1 MFLVAGLLALPATM
15 QAFPFEVTDDPAS
28 VDTHWYQIKTLN
40 RYILASN
47 KDYGAIYLS
56 NTVSIAD
63 ECLWCFVATESG
75 QPILYN
81 RMRKAYIHGGSY
93 FANTPGND
101 VNYAQEGEG
110 DEFYIRYWKSGYN
123 VYLVYG
129 DEYNSFYGSTRR
141 ENSYT
146 VIEVPVVPPPVVT
159 CDIFPDRAVIQV
171 TNKGNLQLTING
183 VSAKSPYTVMRTN
196 EDQHLTVNATAT
208 AAGKPTG
215 ITNKEFTIPR
225 LQITGDVT
233 REGKVDIS
241 DVNAV
246 INMILDLS
254 PKTDDG
260 DVNGDGVVD
269 ISDVNDVINIILGL
283 VVTGPPTITE
293 YTVNG
298 VSFRMV
304 KVDGGTY
311 TMGGWDSSMRPHPVT
326 LSTFAIGQTEV
337 TQQLWQAVMGSNP
350 SYFNG
355 YGNKDYGSYHINV
368 SYGTN
373 LQRPVESANWEDCQ
387 EFITK
392 LNELTG
398 KHFRL
403 PTEAEW
409 EYAARGGNRSQG
421 YTYAGSNDID
431 VVAWYAN
438 NSFYGLN
445 PGDPNSGYGTHVVA
459 IKYPNELWLYDMSG
473 NVREWCQ
480 DWYATYFSND
490 AQTNP
495 TGPETGDDR
504 IERSGDWSMESSL
517 CRPTR
522 RSAADPSRRDPGFGL
537 RLVLPESDSTEP

>member
-1 MFLVAGLLALPATM
+1 MFLVAGLLALPATT
-15 QAFPFEVTDDPAS
+15 QAFPFEITDDPAS
-28 VDTHWYQIKTLN
+28 ADTHWYQIKTLN
-40 RYILASN
+40 RYVLANNDLFS
-47 KDYGAIYLS
+47 AIDLS

-63 ECLWCFVATESG
+63 EFLWCFVATESG
-75 QPILYN
+75 KPILYN
-81 RMRKAYIHGGSY
+81 RKRKAYIHEGNY
-93 FANTPGND
+93 FSNPPEGN

-110 DEFYIRYWKSGYN
+110 DEFYIRHRTSDNYIL
-123 VYLVYG
+123 YLVYD
-129 DEYNSFYGSTRR
+129 DEYKTFYGSSMK

-159 CDIFPDRAVIQV
+159 CDIFPDRAIIQV
-171 TNKGNLQLTING
+171 TNEGSLQLTVNG
-183 VSAKSPYTVMRTN
+183 VNAKSPYTVMRTN

-208 AAGKPTG
+208 AAGKPAG

-225 LQITGDVT
+225 LKITGDVT

-254 PKTDDG
+254 SKTEDG

-304 KVDGGTY
+304 KVDGDTY
-311 TMGGWDSSMRPHPVT
+311 TMGKSSSSMLPHPVT

-337 TQQLWQAVMGSNP
+337 TQQLWQAVMGFNP
-350 SYFNG
+350 SCFNG
-355 YGNKDYGSYHINV
+355 YGNKDYRSYHV
-368 SYGTN
+368 DAYYAPQP
-373 LQRPVESANWEDCQ
+373 LRPVESMSWEDCQ
-387 EFITK
+387 KFITK

-409 EYAARGGNRSQG
+409 EYAARGGNRSKG
-421 YTYAGSNDID
+421 YTYAGDNDINA
-431 VVAWYAN
+431 VAWYQG
-438 NSFYGLN
+438 NSSN
-445 PGDPNSGYGTHVVA
+445 ESHPNYGTNIVA
-459 IKYPNELWLYDMSG
+459 IKQPNELWLYDMSG
-473 NVREWCQ
+473 NVSEWCQ
-480 DWYATYFSND
+480 DWYGSYYSYE

-495 TGPETGDDR
+495 TGPETGDSRVDR
-504 IERSGDWSMESSL
+504 GGSWILPAESCEVERRNSH
-517 CRPTR
+517 RP
-522 RSAADPSRRDPGFGL
+522 DVVGNKNIGL
-537 RLVLPESDSTEP
+537 RLVLSESDNAEP